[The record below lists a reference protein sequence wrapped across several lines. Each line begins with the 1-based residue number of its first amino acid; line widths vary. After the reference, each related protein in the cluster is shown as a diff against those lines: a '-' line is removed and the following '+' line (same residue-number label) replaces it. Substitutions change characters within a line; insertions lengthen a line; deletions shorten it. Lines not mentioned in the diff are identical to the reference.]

1 LAGGLAERQA
11 AYAELEAL
19 ARQRGGDTNGAAA
32 IHVGGLEGELEECV
46 FSRHP
51 LYDPVVFSMGVL
63 TG

>member
-19 ARQRGGDTNGAAA
+19 ARQRGGDTNGAVA

-51 LYDPVVFSMGVL
+51 HV
-63 TG
+63 